1 MMGMMDE
8 SNTLEHMG
16 THQMW
21 GISPVFDLQETHADA
36 VTDEGTEPLNILLA
50 EPGDIRHVMR
60 TLSARRRHSKRPLH
74 FYIFEKHPEG
84 LARDLLLLQTLHD
97 WELPIRQRC
106 NVWLEIYGNCLVQE
120 RTSKYIAQKG
130 LELIQ
135 LLCNESGAMRDLVD
149 LGLLKFKQR
158 DELENVFKTWS
169 ESVPWDLTA
178 LRDQRLRKM
187 YGQRYDV
194 KKNLVD
200 WDYRQG
206 LKAAP
211 DFGIVH
217 TKQYREWR
225 DSGVAFEFGDQA
237 YTIGNRTMGSF
248 AEGRAGVKASRT
260 GGKRGLS
267 KMVKGFWLDIVLSP
281 YIGFGL
287 DSERPNKHVEGLYQ
301 ILDKDSGTE
310 RWRHNTAEVAV
321 YNVLSWLHEIETGE
335 QYRMTQDHAIYSG
348 LGDDSAEPDDAAKLE
363 AILMDDGSVSDAK
376 KEGETIFDAGEA
388 KVKTEQESALQRARC
403 IVESMGDAK
412 VFLLTGDLKDTLK
425 KKKFAKKFNRVFLSS
440 QAAHHFG
447 EDNFKAVCASGCEV
461 TVESARFVFALSEDQ
476 KAGYN
481 KRVEEM
487 SGEQGFSK
495 CYDKLDAMANHH
507 TFALQSE

>member
-1 MMGMMDE
+1 MSE
-8 SNTLEHMG
+8 QSNTLEHMG
-16 THQMW
+16 THMMW
-21 GISPVFDLQETHADA
+21 GISPVTDLQESKAQG
-36 VTDEGTEPLNILLA
+36 VTDEGVEPLNILVA
-50 EPGDIRHVMR
+50 EPGDIRHVVK

-74 FYIFEKHPEG
+74 FYVFEKHPECI
-84 LARDLLLLQTLHD
+84 ARHLLLLQTLHD

-120 RTSKYIAQKG
+120 RTSKYIAHKG

-135 LLCNESGAMRDLVD
+135 LICNESGAMRDLVD

-158 DELENVFKTWS
+158 DELEDAFKQWS
-169 ESVPWDLTA
+169 ESVPFDLTA
-178 LRDQRLRKM
+178 LRDARLRRM

-206 LKAAP
+206 LKAAE

-237 YTIGNRTMGSF
+237 YTVSNRSMGSF
-248 AEGRAGVKASRT
+248 AEGRKPT
-260 GGKRGLS
+260 PNGKRGLS
-267 KMVKGFWLDIVLSP
+267 KMMKGFWLDIVVSP
-281 YIGFGL
+281 FVGFGL
-287 DSERPNKHVEGLYQ
+287 HSETPNKHVEGLFH
-301 ILDKDSGTE
+301 ILDKGSGTE

-321 YNVLSWLHEIETGE
+321 YNVLAWLHEIETGE

-348 LGDDSAEPDDAAKLE
+348 LGDDNKDKDEAAMLE
-363 AILMDDGSVSDAK
+363 DLLADEGDESTAK
-376 KEGETIFDAGEA
+376 ESTAKVGEKAAETIFSSAEA
-388 KVKTEQESALQRARC
+388 KVKQEQDIALNRARC

-412 VFLLTGDLKDTLK
+412 VFMIAGNLEDTLK
-425 KKKFAKKFNRVFLSS
+425 KKKFEKKFNRVFLST

-447 EDNFKAVCASGCEV
+447 SEKFKGVCAAGCEV
-461 TVESARFVFALSEDQ
+461 TVESPRFVFALSEDQ

-487 SGEQGFSK
+487 SEEQGFTK
-495 CYDKLDAMANHH
+495 CYDALSADADAH
-507 TFALQSE
+507 TFVL